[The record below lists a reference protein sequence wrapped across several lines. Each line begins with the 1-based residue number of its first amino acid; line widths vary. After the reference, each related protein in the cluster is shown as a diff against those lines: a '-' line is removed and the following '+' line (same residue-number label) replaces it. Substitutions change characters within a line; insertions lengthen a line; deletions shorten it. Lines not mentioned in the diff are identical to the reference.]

1 MSNPD
6 VFISYT
12 HSPDNTAWVS
22 AFARALKEQGVAV
35 WLDTHELQAGDRIT
49 EKLER
54 ALRGSRTL
62 VAVIDPRHINQP
74 AVNFELGAA
83 LGMRKRIIPIL
94 PADDPTPL
102 PYNLRARRFVV
113 RGSPEE
119 TATRVGEALAQARPE
134 PSEAG
139 AG

>member
-1 MSNPD
+1 MRNPE

-12 HSPDNTAWVS
+12 RSPEETAWVS
-22 AFARALKEQGVAV
+22 AFARALEEQGHSV
-35 WLDTHELQAGDRIT
+35 WLDAHEVQWGDRWQQ
-49 EKLER
+49 KLER
-54 ALRGSRTL
+54 ALRGSETL
-62 VAVIDPRHINQP
+62 VAVIDPKHIDQP

-94 PADDPTPL
+94 PADDLTPL
-102 PYNLRARRFVV
+102 PYNLRARRFLV

-119 TATRVGEALAQARPE
+119 TATRVAEALAPARPE

>member
-1 MSNPD
+1 MGNPK

-12 HSPDNTAWVS
+12 GSPDDAARLS
-22 AFARALKEQGVAV
+22 AFARALEEQGVTV
-35 WLDTHELQAGDRIT
+35 WLAAHEVRAGDRT
-49 EKLER
+49 AEKLER
-54 ALRGSRTL
+54 ALRGSETV
-62 VAVIDPRHINQP
+62 VAVIDPKRINRP

-102 PYNLRARRFVV
+102 PYNLRARRFLV
-113 RGSPEE
+113 RGSPED
-119 TATRVGEALAQARPE
+119 TARRVAEALARVRPE